1 MFSPLLILAFAAI
14 VLHDEMGGAFWRGS
28 FHAAEAGRLSLV
40 AFSSLALT
48 SGMVIAWCARRLD
61 RTGMVRWARAA
72 DRVLRI
78 SRAVASIA
86 LVIAILG
93 IGWLAAIRR
102 VTGDLVGIDEALALT
117 PLVAV
122 YAIGWWAFYP
132 IERRMR
138 EALVIRTLDDGGP
151 MYPIPSR
158 VRYVSLMLRQHTGLA
173 LLPMLLLLSIGE
185 LSPRLVEWSGVSP
198 QQNELFTALAFASQ
212 LAGVALLFLLMPV
225 LLRLV
230 WDTVPIG
237 EGRLGDRLRAM
248 CARHRLG
255 VRRLLLWRTGG
266 LVLNGAVVGLIP
278 GLRYILLTDA
288 LVDRLSEREIE
299 AVTAHEAAHVLKHH
313 MIWLVIALLGSVLAG
328 GIATQL
334 AVEKFTDLHPGA
346 GVGAALVLAG
356 SLALAFAV
364 FGAVSRR
371 FERQADAFA
380 AREMTLISSPASD
393 FSSATDLP
401 SALDQRPRTFTPAGV
416 DAMVL
421 ALSRVSSFN
430 GVAPERFTWRHGS
443 ISSRIASLRGLVGR
457 PLDRATP
464 DRAAK
469 AAKWFSFALF
479 AASLGVA
486 IWLPA

>member
-14 VLHDEMGGAFWRGS
+14 VLHDELGGAFWRGS

-40 AFSSLALT
+40 AFSALALT
-48 SGMVIAWCARRLD
+48 SGMFIAWCARRLD
-61 RTGMVRWARAA
+61 RTGMVKWARTA
-72 DRVLRI
+72 DRVVRI
-78 SRAVASIA
+78 SRSLASIT

-93 IGWLAAIRR
+93 VGWLAAIRQA
-102 VTGDLVGIDEALALT
+102 TGDLVGLDEAIALS

-138 EALVIRTLDDGGP
+138 EALVLRTLDDGGP

-158 VRYVSLMLRQHTGLA
+158 ARYVGLMLRQHVGFA

-185 LSPRLVEWSGVSP
+185 FSPQLVEWTGVSP
-198 QQNELFTALAFASQ
+198 QEHELFTALAFAAQAS
-212 LAGVALLFLLMPV
+212 GVALLFLLMPV

-313 MIWLVIALLGSVLAG
+313 MIWLVVALLGSVLAG
-328 GIATQL
+328 GILTQL
-334 AVEKFTDLHPGA
+334 AVEAFTDLHPGV
-346 GVGAALVLAG
+346 GVGAAIVLAG
-356 SLALAFAV
+356 SLALAYAV

-380 AREMTLISSPASD
+380 AREMSLMAGIPPD
-393 FSSATDLP
+393 LSSATEQ
-401 SALDQRPRTFTPAGV
+401 SAPTFTSAGV

-421 ALSRVSSFN
+421 ALSRVSTFN

-443 ISSRIASLRGLVGR
+443 ISSRIASLRALVGH
-457 PLDRATP
+457 PLNRATP
-464 DRAAK
+464 DRAARI
-469 AAKWFSFALF
+469 AKWI
-479 AASLGVA
+479 SLGLFIISLGAA
-486 IWLPA
+486 IWLPV